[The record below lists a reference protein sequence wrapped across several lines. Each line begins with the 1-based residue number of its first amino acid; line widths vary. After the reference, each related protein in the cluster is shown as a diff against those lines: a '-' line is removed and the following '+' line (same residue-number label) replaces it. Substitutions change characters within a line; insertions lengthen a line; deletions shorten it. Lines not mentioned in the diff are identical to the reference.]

1 MSIHIELEGLEDV
14 AGEAFKAELEMH
26 TEETTDVTAEF
37 EASNTRWYYKEL
49 AQD

>member
-1 MSIHIELEGLEDV
+1 MSIHIELEDLADV
-14 AGEAFKAELEMH
+14 AVEAVKAELEMH

-37 EASNTRWYYKEL
+37 EASNTRWYCKEQ